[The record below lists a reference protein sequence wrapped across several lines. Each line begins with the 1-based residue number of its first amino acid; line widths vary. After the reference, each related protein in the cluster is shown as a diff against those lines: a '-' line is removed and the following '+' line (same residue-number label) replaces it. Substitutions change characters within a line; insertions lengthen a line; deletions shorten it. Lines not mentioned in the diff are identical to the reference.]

1 MLGFKWETEFKQTE
15 LSEIP
20 REWEKSKSCDLADW
34 INGHHRLPKKL
45 KHWEKG
51 ATIGIA
57 DLNYEITESTQ
68 YYDGEIDPVYILN
81 NSRTIPLLNPEIP
94 SPEWTHPH

>member
-34 INGHHRLPKKL
+34 INGHHRLPKTL
-45 KHWEKG
+45 NIEKKG
-51 ATIGIA
+51 
-57 DLNYEITESTQ
+57 LQ
-68 YYDGEIDPVYILN
+68 
-81 NSRTIPLLNPEIP
+81 
-94 SPEWTHPH
+94 